1 MMPRGVLLVLVVLL
15 ATSAS
20 ARLVG
25 ISTSRTLRAEGARIV
40 SLLRAA
46 TGSNY
51 TVGLS
56 VLNETSGFSTVGS
69 STWGWSL
76 SNLASGFMVG
86 SSQYSVRSPVT

>member
-25 ISTSRTLRAEGARIV
+25 ISTSCTLRAGGARI